1 MLSQGER
8 IASVLLVIALLAS
21 GVAGA
26 TLGGP
31 PADASPTAGD
41 ATPNAGDATPSA
53 SAQDG
58 GGSSGPQNV
67 STECAASPPQNG
79 SDPASDVMGWENG
92 LWYNESLEVNQD
104 DGVQRGERERIVSRT
119 MARVE
124 AIRCIEFNQSVPV
137 SVISRQQFQRQQER
151 RNVSEG
157 LRKFDNVKFE
167 ALLLVNESADSIA
180 VQNRNRASGVLGYY
194 SPRRDEIVVIAESAE
209 QLRIDELTLAHEL
222 MHAWQDQQFNLSG
235 GELQA
240 QLRDQVNARNGVIE
254 GDASYVE
261 TLYEERCGAGWECL
275 DAPRPSAGQLANI
288 GVYLLKYQPYSDG
301 PAFIR
306 TAYEFGG
313 WDAVDQLYRDPPA
326 STEQVIHPLKYR
338 SDPPTNVTI
347 DDTAEGSWER
357 VNAPNRP
364 GYGQL
369 GEAAAMMMFVYP
381 YYDSGG
387 RTQIV
392 PRDEWFDYNQ
402 SGGVST
408 FDPLNYE
415 SDYSAG
421 WDGDRLHVYENE
433 AGEFGYVWRLA
444 WDSPQDAQQFVEG
457 YQEVLRYWGGQQVGP
472 NTWRIA
478 QGGFADA
485 FYVQLD
491 DRNVT
496 IVNAPTVGQLSEI
509 RPDVDPITSNRT
521 TTAAGG
527 DAGEATATP
536 DDGATET
543 TTDGTADT
551 AEIEVGTTTAAAN
564 ETATAG

>member
-8 IASVLLVIALLAS
+8 IAAVLLAIGLLAS
-21 GVAGA
+21 SAAGA
-26 TLGGP
+26 TLGGA
-31 PADASPTAGD
+31 PADATAVAADAGPTAAD
-41 ATPNAGDATPSA
+41 AGPSA

-58 GGSSGPQNV
+58 GGQSGVENV
-67 STECAASPPQNG
+67 STECAASVPANG
-79 SDPASDVMGWENG
+79 ADPSSDVKGWENG
-92 LWYNESLEVNQD
+92 LWYNASLDVNQN

-137 SVISRQQFQRQQER
+137 SVVSRQEFQRRQLQ
-151 RNVSEG
+151 RNASKG
-157 LRKFDNVKFE
+157 LRAFDNVKFE
-167 ALLLVNESADSIA
+167 ALFLINESADSIA

-194 SPRRDEIVVIAESAE
+194 SPRRDEIVVIAESTE
-209 QLRIDELTLAHEL
+209 DLRIDELTLAHEL
-222 MHAWQDQQFNLSG
+222 MHAWQDQQYNLSG
-235 GELQA
+235 SELQA

-261 TLYEERCGAGWECL
+261 TLYEAKCNAGWECL

-306 TAYEFGG
+306 MVHETGG
-313 WDAVDQLYRDPPA
+313 WDAVNSLYRRPPA

-338 SDPPTNVTI
+338 NDPVTNVTI
-347 DDTAEGSWER
+347 NDTAAGSWER

-364 GYGQL
+364 NYGQL

-381 YYDSGG
+381 YYHSGG
-387 RTQIV
+387 QTQIV

-415 SDYSAG
+415 SDFSAG
-421 WDGDRLHVYENE
+421 WDGDRLHAYRND

-444 WDSPQDAQQFVEG
+444 WDSPQDARQFVEG
-457 YQEVLRYWGGQQVGP
+457 YRRVLRYWGGQQVGP

-478 QGGFADA
+478 EGGFADA
-485 FYVQLD
+485 FYVQVD
-491 DRNVT
+491 GRNVT

-509 RPDVDPITSNRT
+509 RPDIGPIATNQT

-527 DAGEATATP
+527 QADGTTAAPGDGASETTSNATA
-536 DDGATET
+536 DS
-543 TTDGTADT
+543 
-551 AEIEVGTTTAAAN
+551 AELAVRTTTAA
-564 ETATAG
+564 